1 MVLTTDNNNYTN
13 DSKYEEYFKLFNYEL
28 SPFQKHAIQG
38 IVDGNHV
45 LVTAA
50 TGSGKTL
57 PAEFAIRHFT
67 GLGKRVIYCSPI
79 KALSNQKTFDFTQK
93 YPDITFGLLTGDIKT
108 NPTAQVLIMTTE
120 ILMNQLFTQS
130 ANRTESSLSFS
141 MDIENELGCVVFD
154 EFHYINDEHRG
165 HVWEQSILM
174 LPQHVQMVMLSATL
188 DDPVKSARWIEE
200 RSNTVVS
207 KQVVICSTDKRVVPL
222 THYLYLN
229 GTEGFYKKMK
239 DKDTEARFRK
249 SVDKCLPIRSADG
262 VFNETTYK
270 EAKNVLDALSGNDV
284 FLKRKNVLNNLFAHL
299 RDQDMLPAIC
309 FVFSRKAVEQCAE
322 EITVPLGELRSPRAP
337 PCLRPD
343 SCMTP
348 PFNDECS
355 NSSLKGGFVR
365 EPSVSLQC
373 ESILKRLP
381 NWREYHGL
389 PEYQNL
395 VRLLEKGIGIHHS
408 GMVPV
413 LREIVEFMISKKYIK
428 VLFATESFAIGLDCP
443 IKTAVFINLK
453 KYDGGDSPRY
463 LLPHEYTQM
472 AGRAGRR
479 GIDTVGHVVHCSN
492 LFELPSM
499 TTYKEVLCGL
509 PQKLESKFQIYYSV
523 ILNLFKNAEKVS
535 VKDIENFIMKSMLQ
549 TEMNSVVAGLLREV
563 EETEKKILQK
573 EQGLDNLKTAK
584 ETLKTYS
591 ELLSKMEF
599 SANKKR
605 KEIDISIRKI
615 SAENLNLEKDYV
627 FYIDYLRL
635 KKALD
640 DTRSRLRANQRYIV
654 DKVERLLRVLVEVNV
669 IQKVSEDEYV
679 LIAGVVSEINPIL
692 ITHLLHK
699 WNNFDEFGSNDLV
712 AFLSLFTDVRVNEEC
727 RIYPGFSNYC
737 DNPFMNDK
745 IKSFEYARTEL
756 WNTEV
761 SHGICVKDSGLEGFC
776 YEMVDFMYDW
786 CECKDEMDCK
796 AVIAQIEM
804 FGVSIGDFNKAIL
817 KISTLARE
825 LMGITDDK
833 VDLMHKLS
841 KIDGL
846 ILKYVATNQSLYL

>member
-1 MVLTTDNNNYTN
+1 MVLTTDNNNYSN
-13 DSKYEEYFKLFNYEL
+13 DSKYDEYFKLFKHDL

-45 LVTAA
+45 LITAA

-67 GLGKRVIYCSPI
+67 SLGKRVIYCSPI

-108 NPTAQVLIMTTE
+108 NPSAQVLIMTTE

-130 ANRTESSLSFS
+130 KNQKESSLSFS

-154 EFHYINDEHRG
+154 EFHYINDAHRG
-165 HVWEQSILM
+165 HVWEQTILM

-188 DDPVKSARWIEE
+188 DDPVKSARWIEG
-200 RSNTVVS
+200 RSDQCNLKHS
-207 KQVVICSTDKRVVPL
+207 DLKQVVICSTDTRIVPL
-222 THYLYLN
+222 THYVYMN
-229 GTEGFYKKMK
+229 GTEGLYKKMK

-262 VFNETTYK
+262 VFNETTYRETK
-270 EAKNVLDALSGNDV
+270 MVMDALLGNDV
-284 FLKRKNVLNNLFAHL
+284 YLKRKTVLNNLFAHL

-322 EITVPLGELRSPRAP
+322 EITVPLLE
-337 PCLRPD
+337 D
-343 SCMTP
+343 DT
-348 PFNDECS
+348 
-355 NSSLKGGFVR
+355 K
-365 EPSVSLQC
+365 VSYIVKNEC

-381 NWREYHGL
+381 NWREYQGL

-395 VRLLEKGIGIHHS
+395 VALLEKGIGIHHS
-408 GMVPV
+408 GMIPV
-413 LREIVEFMISKKYIK
+413 FREIVEFMISKKYIK

-443 IKTAVFINLK
+443 IKTAVFVNLK

-499 TTYKEVLCGL
+499 TTYKEVLCGK

-523 ILNLFKNAEKVS
+523 VLNLFKNTEKVS
-535 VKDIENFIMKSMLQ
+535 VLDIEKFITKSMLQ
-549 TEMNSVVAGLLREV
+549 TEMDKMSSGLLREV
-563 EETEKKILQK
+563 EDTEKKILQK
-573 EQGLDNLKTAK
+573 EQGFANLKTSR
-584 ETLKTYS
+584 ETLKAYS
-591 ELLSKMEF
+591 DLLVKQQF

-605 KEIDISIRKI
+605 KENDISIRKMF
-615 SAENLNLEKDYV
+615 SENPNLEKDYV
-627 FYIDYLRL
+627 FYIDYL
-635 KKALD
+635 KFQKALD
-640 DTRSRLRANQRYIV
+640 ETKISLRANQTYIL
-654 DKVERLLRVLVEVNV
+654 DKVQRLINVLVEVGI
-669 IQKVSEDEYV
+669 IQLVDKDEYV
-679 LIAGVVSEINPIL
+679 LNAGVVSEINPIL
-692 ITHLLHK
+692 IARLVSV
-699 WNNFDEFGSNDLV
+699 WNNFEDFSAKDLV
-712 AFLSLFTDVRVNEEC
+712 AFFSLFADVRVNEEC

-737 DNPFMNDK
+737 DQPFMNEK
-745 IKSFEYARTEL
+745 IKSFEKVRSEL
-756 WNTEV
+756 LVLEET
-761 SHGICVKDSGLEGFC
+761 HGIHMRNTGLDGLC
-776 YEMVDFMYDW
+776 YDLLDCMYAW
-786 CECKDEMDCK
+786 CECTNEAECK
-796 AVIAQIEM
+796 SVIFEIEAN
-804 FGVSIGDFNKAIL
+804 GVSIGDFTKAIL
-817 KISTLARE
+817 KISTLGRE
-825 LMGITDDK
+825 VMGATTTC
-833 VDLMHKLS
+833 VELAHKLS
-841 KIDGL
+841 KIDAL

>member
-13 DSKYEEYFKLFNYEL
+13 DSKYEEYFKLFKHDL

-67 GLGKRVIYCSPI
+67 SMGKRVIYCSPI

-130 ANRTESSLSFS
+130 ADRKDSSLSFS

-154 EFHYINDEHRG
+154 EFHYINDAHRG

-174 LPQHVQMVMLSATL
+174 LPQHVQMVLLSATL
-188 DDPVKSARWIEE
+188 DDPVKSARWIED
-200 RSNTVVS
+200 RNDQYQ
-207 KQVVICSTDKRVVPL
+207 KQVVICSTDTRVVPL

-229 GTEGFYKKMK
+229 GTEGLYKKMK
-239 DKDTEARFRK
+239 DKETEAKFRK
-249 SVDKCLPIRSADG
+249 ILDKCLPIRSADG
-262 VFNETTYK
+262 VFNEDTYK
-270 EAKNVLDALSGNDV
+270 EAKKVLDALEGNDV
-284 FLKRKNVLNNLFAHL
+284 FLKRKTVLNNLFAHL

-322 EITVPLGELRSPRAP
+322 EITVPLLED
-337 PCLRPD
+337 D
-343 SCMTP
+343 S
-348 PFNDECS
+348 
-355 NSSLKGGFVR
+355 K
-365 EPSVSLQC
+365 VSYTVKSEC

-395 VRLLEKGIGIHHS
+395 VKLLEKGIGIHHS

-499 TTYKEVLCGL
+499 TAYKEVLCGK

-523 ILNLFKNAEKVS
+523 VLNLFKNAKKVS
-535 VKDIENFIMKSMLQ
+535 VKDIENFIIKSMLQ
-549 TEMNSVVAGLLREV
+549 TEMDKMSAGLLREV
-563 EETEKKILQK
+563 ESTEQKILQK
-573 EQGLDNLKTAK
+573 EQGLNNLKTAK

-591 ELLSKMEF
+591 DLLTKLEF

-605 KEIDISIRKI
+605 KEIDTSIRKI
-615 SAENLNLEKDYV
+615 SADNPNLEKDYV
-627 FYIDYLRL
+627 FYIDYLRTQ
-635 KKALD
+635 KSLD
-640 DTRSRLRANQRYIV
+640 DTKSRLRANQNYIV
-654 DKVERLLRVLVEVNV
+654 NKVERLIQILLEVGV
-669 IQKVSEDEYV
+669 IQKEEDEEYS

-692 ITHLLHK
+692 ITHILNK
-699 WNNFDEFGSNDLV
+699 WNNFEEFDSKDLV
-712 AFLSLFTDVRVNEEC
+712 SFFSLFTDVRVNEEC

-737 DNPFMNDK
+737 DNSFMNDK
-745 IKSFEYARTEL
+745 IKSFEKMRSEL
-756 WNTEV
+756 LVIEE

-776 YEMVDFMYDW
+776 YELVDFMYDW
-786 CECKDEMDCK
+786 CECKDEVDCK
-796 AVIAQIEM
+796 TVIAEIEM

-825 LMGITDDK
+825 VMGMCETTGKI
-833 VDLMHKLS
+833 DLMHKLS
-841 KIDGL
+841 KVDGL

>member
-1 MVLTTDNNNYTN
+1 MDCLQANVSKKGSN
-13 DSKYEEYFKLFNYEL
+13 DSKYGEYFKLFQHDL

-108 NPTAQVLIMTTE
+108 NPSAQVLIMTTE

-130 ANRTESSLSFS
+130 ENRKDSSLSFS

-154 EFHYINDEHRG
+154 EFHYINDAHRG
-165 HVWEQSILM
+165 HVWEQTILM

-188 DDPVKSARWIEE
+188 DDPVKSARWIEA
-200 RSNTVVS
+200 RSDQKLGDPLL
-207 KQVVICSTDKRVVPL
+207 KQVVICSTDTRIVPL
-222 THYLYLN
+222 THYVYMN

-239 DKDTEARFRK
+239 DKETEAKFRK

-262 VFNETTYK
+262 VFNESTYK
-270 EAKNVLDALSGNDV
+270 EAKMVLDALAGNDV
-284 FLKRKNVLNNLFAHL
+284 QLKRKTVLNNLFAHL

-322 EITVPLGELRSPRAP
+322 EIKGTDGSLMNPPL
-337 PCLRPD
+337 
-343 SCMTP
+343 
-348 PFNDECS
+348 NDEHS
-355 NSSLKGGFVR
+355 GSSGPQVHL
-365 EPSVSLQC
+365 LC

-381 NWREYHGL
+381 NWREYQGL

-395 VRLLEKGIGIHHS
+395 VALLEKGIGIHHS
-408 GMVPV
+408 GMIPV

-499 TTYKEVLCGL
+499 TTYKEVLCGK

-523 ILNLFKNAEKVS
+523 VLNLFKNAENVL
-535 VKDIENFIMKSMLQ
+535 VKDIEKFIAKSMLQ
-549 TEMNSVVAGLLREV
+549 TEMDKMSAGLLREV
-563 EETEKKILQK
+563 EDTEKKIEQK
-573 EQGLDNLKTAK
+573 EQGFANLKTTR

-591 ELLSKMEF
+591 DLLVKQQF

-605 KEIDISIRKI
+605 KEIDISIRKMF
-615 SAENLNLEKDYV
+615 SENPNLEKDYV
-627 FYIDYLRL
+627 FYIDYL
-635 KKALD
+635 KFQKSLD
-640 DTRSRLRANQRYIV
+640 ETQLRLRANQNYIL
-654 DKVERLLRVLVEVNV
+654 DKVQRLINVLVEVGV
-669 IQKVSEDEYV
+669 IQMISEDEYTLV
-679 LIAGVVSEINPIL
+679 VGVVSEINPIL
-692 ITHLLHK
+692 VTRISSV
-699 WNNFDEFGSNDLV
+699 WNNFEDFGPKDLV
-712 AFLSLFTDVRVNEEC
+712 AFFSLFTDVRVNEEC

-737 DNPFMNDK
+737 DQTFMNEK
-745 IKSFEYARTEL
+745 IKNFEKVRSEL
-756 WNTEV
+756 LVLEE
-761 SHGICVKDSGLEGFC
+761 SHGIHMKDTGLDGLC
-776 YEMVDFMYDW
+776 YDLIDCMYAW
-786 CECKDEMDCK
+786 CDCTNEAECKT
-796 AVIAQIEM
+796 VISVIEAN
-804 FGVSIGDFNKAIL
+804 GVSIGDFTKAIL
-817 KISTLARE
+817 KISTLGRE
-825 LMGITDDK
+825 LMGTTTSC
-833 VDLMHKLS
+833 VELAHKLS
-841 KIDGL
+841 QIDKL

>member
-1 MVLTTDNNNYTN
+1 MVLTTDNNNYSN
-13 DSKYEEYFKLFNYEL
+13 DSKYEEYFKLFKYEL

-67 GLGKRVIYCSPI
+67 SLGKRVIYCSPI
-79 KALSNQKTFDFTQK
+79 KALSNQKTFDFTHK

-130 ANRTESSLSFS
+130 KNQKESSLSFS
-141 MDIENELGCVVFD
+141 MDIENELGCVIFD
-154 EFHYINDEHRG
+154 EFHYINDAHRG
-165 HVWEQSILM
+165 HVWEQTILM

-188 DDPVKSARWIEE
+188 DDPVKSARWIEA
-200 RSNTVVS
+200 RNNKLSDL
-207 KQVVICSTDKRVVPL
+207 KQVIICSTDTRIVPL
-222 THYLYLN
+222 THYVYLN
-229 GTEGFYKKMK
+229 GTEGLYKKMK
-239 DKDTEARFRK
+239 DKETEAKFRK
-249 SVDKCLPIRSADG
+249 YVDKCCPIRSADG
-262 VFNETTYK
+262 VFNESTYK
-270 EAKNVLDALSGNDV
+270 ETKMVLDALAGNDV
-284 FLKRKNVLNNLFAHL
+284 QLKRKTVLNNLFAHL

-322 EITVPLGELRSPRAP
+322 EIKGTHGSLMNPPL
-337 PCLRPD
+337 
-343 SCMTP
+343 
-348 PFNDECS
+348 NDEH
-355 NSSLKGGFVR
+355 SSSTGPL
-365 EPSVSLQC
+365 VSLQC

-395 VRLLEKGIGIHHS
+395 VALLEKGIGIHHS
-408 GMVPV
+408 GMIPV

-499 TTYKEVLCGL
+499 TTYKEVLCGK

-523 ILNLFKNAEKVS
+523 VLNLFKNAEKVS
-535 VKDIENFIMKSMLQ
+535 IKDIEKFIMKSMLQ
-549 TEMNSVVAGLLREV
+549 TEMDNMSSGLSKEV
-563 EETEKKILQK
+563 ENIENKIVQK
-573 EQGLDNLKTAK
+573 EQGFANLKTSR
-584 ETLKTYS
+584 ETLKIYS
-591 ELLSKMEF
+591 DLLVKQQF

-605 KEIDISIRKI
+605 KELDISIRKI
-615 SAENLNLEKDYV
+615 FAENPNLEKDYG
-627 FYIDYLRL
+627 FYIDYL
-635 KKALD
+635 KFQKVLD
-640 DTRSRLRANQRYIV
+640 ETQLRLRANQNYIL
-654 DKVERLLRVLVEVNV
+654 DKVKRLINVLLDVGV
-669 IQKVSEDEYV
+669 IQEVGEDEYTLV
-679 LIAGVVSEINPIL
+679 AGVVSEINPIL
-692 ITHLLHK
+692 VKRLFST
-699 WNNFDEFGSNDLV
+699 WNNFEEFSAKDLV

-737 DNPFMNDK
+737 DQPFMNEK
-745 IKSFEYARTEL
+745 IKSFEKVRSEL
-756 WNTEV
+756 LVLEE
-761 SHGICVKDSGLEGFC
+761 SHGIHMKDTGLDGLC
-776 YEMVDFMYDW
+776 YDLIDCMYAW
-786 CECKDEMDCK
+786 CECTNEAECK
-796 AVIAQIEM
+796 SVISEIEAN
-804 FGVSIGDFNKAIL
+804 GVSIGDFSKAIL
-817 KISTLARE
+817 KISTLGRE
-825 LMGITDDK
+825 LMGNC
-833 VDLMHKLS
+833 VELAHKLS
-841 KIDGL
+841 EIDKL
-846 ILKYVATNQSLYL
+846 ILKYVATSQSLYL

>member
-1 MVLTTDNNNYTN
+1 MVLTTDNNNYSN
-13 DSKYEEYFKLFNYEL
+13 DSKYGEYFKLFKHEL

-38 IVDGNHV
+38 VVDGNHV

-67 GLGKRVIYCSPI
+67 SIGKRVIYCSPI

-130 ANRTESSLSFS
+130 ENRKESSLSFS

-154 EFHYINDEHRG
+154 EFHYINDAHRG
-165 HVWEQSILM
+165 HVWEQTILM

-188 DDPVKSARWIEE
+188 DDPVKSARWIEA
-200 RSNTVVS
+200 RSNQGDLKLGDL
-207 KQVVICSTDKRVVPL
+207 KQVVICSTDTRIVPL
-222 THYLYLN
+222 THYVYMN
-229 GTEGFYKKMK
+229 GTEGLYKKMK
-239 DKDTEARFRK
+239 DKETEAKFRK

-262 VFNETTYK
+262 VFNESTYK
-270 EAKNVLDALSGNDV
+270 ETKMVLDALSANDV
-284 FLKRKNVLNNLFAHL
+284 HLKRKTVLNNLLAHL

-322 EITVPLGELRSPRAP
+322 EIKETHGSLMNPPL
-337 PCLRPD
+337 
-343 SCMTP
+343 
-348 PFNDECS
+348 NDECS
-355 NSSLKGGFVR
+355 NSSLKGEIIR
-365 EPSVSLQC
+365 AETKLNPQVSLQC

-381 NWREYHGL
+381 NWREYQGL

-395 VRLLEKGIGIHHS
+395 VALLEKGIGIHHS
-408 GMVPV
+408 GMIPV

-499 TTYKEVLCGL
+499 TTYKEVLCGK

-523 ILNLFKNAEKVS
+523 VLNLFKNAEKVS
-535 VKDIENFIMKSMLQ
+535 VKDIENFITKSMLQ
-549 TEMNSVVAGLLREV
+549 TEMDKMSAGLLKEV
-563 EETEKKILQK
+563 EDIEKKIAQK
-573 EQGLDNLKTAK
+573 EQGFANLKTSR

-591 ELLSKMEF
+591 ELLVKQQF
-599 SANKKR
+599 SANKKK
-605 KEIDISIRKI
+605 KEVDISIRKMF
-615 SAENLNLEKDYV
+615 SENPNLEKDYV
-627 FYIDYLRL
+627 FYIDYL
-635 KKALD
+635 KFQKTLD
-640 DTRSRLRANQRYIV
+640 ETKVRLRANQLYIL
-654 DKVERLLRVLVEVNV
+654 DKVERLMRVLVEVGV
-669 IQKVSEDEYV
+669 IQMVGEDEYTLV
-679 LIAGVVSEINPIL
+679 VGVVSEINPIL
-692 ITHLLHK
+692 VARISSV
-699 WNNFDEFGSNDLV
+699 WNKFEEFGPKDLV
-712 AFLSLFTDVRVNEEC
+712 GFLSLFTDVRVNEEC

-737 DNPFMNDK
+737 DQPFMNDK
-745 IKSFEYARTEL
+745 IKSFEKVRSEL
-756 WNTEV
+756 LVLEE
-761 SHGICVKDSGLEGFC
+761 SHGIHMSDTGLDGLC
-776 YEMVDFMYDW
+776 YNLIDCMYAW
-786 CECKDEMDCK
+786 CECTDEAECK
-796 AVIAQIEM
+796 IVISEIEAN
-804 FGVSIGDFNKAIL
+804 GVSIGDFTKAIL
-817 KISTLARE
+817 KISTLGRE
-825 LMGITDDK
+825 LMGMCDCVELI
-833 VDLMHKLS
+833 HKLS
-841 KIDGL
+841 QIDRL